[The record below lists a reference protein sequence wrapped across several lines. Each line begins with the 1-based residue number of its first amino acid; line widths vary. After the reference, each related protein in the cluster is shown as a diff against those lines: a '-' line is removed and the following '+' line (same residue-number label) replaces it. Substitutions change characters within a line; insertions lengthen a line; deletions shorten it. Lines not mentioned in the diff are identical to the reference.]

1 MAASDFLQNIK
12 DYLKTELNRTDIY
25 LFQRPMSAE
34 SITIKPISSGPANVE
49 MWEQDKYF
57 SIEVTNKTS
66 PQSCFNLV
74 NDIRD
79 LLLAKRGLFVTGG
92 VTFLRV
98 FAENTNPEV
107 VDITQEEN
115 EVYGMTFRAK
125 LIDETIPL

>member
-1 MAASDFLQNIK
+1 ML
-12 DYLKTELNRTDIY
+12 
-25 LFQRPMSAE
+25 AE

-125 LIDETIPL
+125 LIDDTIPL